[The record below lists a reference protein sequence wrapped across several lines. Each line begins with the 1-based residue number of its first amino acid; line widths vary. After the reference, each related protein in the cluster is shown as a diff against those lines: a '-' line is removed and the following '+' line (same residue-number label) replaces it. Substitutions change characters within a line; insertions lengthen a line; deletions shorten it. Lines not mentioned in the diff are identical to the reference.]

1 MPRHI
6 SLIFPGQG
14 SQSLGMLNPFSD
26 ELNNILD
33 ITSNILDINI
43 VDCITNGPE
52 EVLNKTSITQPAI
65 LITSY
70 LYYQKFITDTG
81 LVPNLFAGH
90 SLGEYSALLASNS
103 IDLSTAVS
111 LVHKRGVFMERAKP
125 GSMFA
130 ILNLDL
136 ISIQNICKEVQ
147 EATGKIV
154 SAANINSQ
162 NQIVVAGDNDSTI
175 LVAEKCK
182 EVGAK
187 RCIQLKVSVASHC
200 ALMKD
205 AADQLEVELNN
216 ISITKPDIPIL
227 HNFDAS
233 PSIDSLEIK
242 SKLKNQLFKPVQWVD
257 TMNHIKNYDGIVI
270 ECGPGRVLTGLAKT
284 NGFRTRAIRRCQRK
298 NIRQRDWQSLY

>member
-14 SQSLGMLNPFSD
+14 SQSLGMLEHFN
-26 ELNNILD
+26 ELELSNISD
-33 ITSNILDINI
+33 ITSNITDINI
-43 VDCITNGPE
+43 IDCITNGPE

-81 LVPNLFAGH
+81 LFPDLFAGH
-90 SLGEYSALLASNS
+90 SLGEYSALMASNS

-111 LVHKRGVFMERAKP
+111 LVHKRGIFMENAAP

-136 ISIQNICKEVQ
+136 VSIQKICKKVEQ
-147 EATGKIV
+147 ATGEIV

-162 NQIVVAGDNDSTI
+162 NQIVVAGDINSSR

-182 EVGAK
+182 EAGAK
-187 RCIQLKVSVASHC
+187 RCIQLNVSVASHC
-200 ALMKD
+200 ALMKN
-205 AADQLEVELNN
+205 AADKLELELNN
-216 ISITKPDIPIL
+216 ISINEPDIPII
-227 HNFDAS
+227 HNFDGL
-233 PSIDSLEIK
+233 PSIDPVEIK
-242 SKLKNQLFKPVQWVD
+242 AKLKKQLFKPVQWVD
-257 TMNHIKNYDGIVI
+257 TMRHIKNYDGIVI
-270 ECGPGRVLTGLAKT
+270 ECGPGKVLTGLAKT
-284 NGFRTRAIRRCQRK
+284 NGLNNILSMTSSTFK
-298 NIRQRDWQSLY
+298 NDLQQLL

>member
-14 SQSLGMLNPFSD
+14 SQSLGMLNPFND

-81 LVPNLFAGH
+81 LVPDLFAGH

-103 IDLSTAVS
+103 IDLSTAIS
-111 LVHKRGVFMERAKP
+111 LVHKRGVFMENAKP
-125 GSMFA
+125 GSMVD

-136 ISIQNICKEVQ
+136 ISIQNICKEVE

-162 NQIVVAGDNDSTI
+162 NQIVVAGDNDSTL

-182 EVGAK
+182 EAGAK

-200 ALMKD
+200 TLMKD
-205 AADQLEVELNN
+205 AADQLEGELNN
-216 ISITKPDIPIL
+216 ISITEPDIPIL

-257 TMNHIKNYDGIVI
+257 TMNHIKSYDGIVI
-270 ECGPGRVLTGLAKT
+270 ECGPGKVLTGLAKT
-284 NGFRTRAIRRCQRK
+284 NGLN
-298 NIRQRDWQSLY
+298 NILSMVSPTFNDELQQLL

>member
-14 SQSLGMLNPFSD
+14 SQSLGMLNPFND

-33 ITSNILDINI
+33 ITSNILDIDI

-70 LYYQKFITDTG
+70 LYYQKFITDTR
-81 LVPNLFAGH
+81 LVPDLFAGH

-111 LVHKRGVFMERAKP
+111 LVHKRGVFMENAKP

-136 ISIQNICKEVQ
+136 ISIQNICKEVE
-147 EATGKIV
+147 EASGKIV

-182 EVGAK
+182 EAGAK

-205 AADQLEVELNN
+205 AADQLMVELNN
-216 ISITKPDIPIL
+216 ISITEPDIPIL

-270 ECGPGRVLTGLAKT
+270 ECGPGKVLTGLAKT
-284 NGFRTRAIRRCQRK
+284 NGLN
-298 NIRQRDWQSLY
+298 NILSMVSPTFNDELQQLL